1 MWRYISEKVE
11 FEIKVNNKNFDCGD
25 LYITLYHIV
34 GSNENV
40 VTQSGFLKQC
50 FMKTQQSLP
59 IGEEY
64 SETLS
69 ELGTYKIVIEIYDEK
84 YKGVISF
91 DETII
96 VKWWGF

>member
-1 MWRYISEKVE
+1 
-11 FEIKVNNKNFDCGD
+11 
-25 LYITLYHIV
+25 
-34 GSNENV
+34 
-40 VTQSGFLKQC
+40 
-50 FMKTQQSLP
+50 MKTQQSLP

-96 VKWWGF
+96 VK